1 MYLMNDIEHICNNC
15 KYFIGKGDFGLCCEL
30 KYELC
35 YEYDTCNQW
44 KVKEAL
50 IEKGQYNG

>member
-1 MYLMNDIEHICNNC
+1 MNDTEHICNNC

-44 KVKEAL
+44 EVKEAL